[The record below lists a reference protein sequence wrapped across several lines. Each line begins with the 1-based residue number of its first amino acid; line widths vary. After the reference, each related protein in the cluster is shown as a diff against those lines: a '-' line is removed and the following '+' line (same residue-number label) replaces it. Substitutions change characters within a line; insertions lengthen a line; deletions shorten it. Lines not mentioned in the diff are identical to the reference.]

1 MNTIVSSL
9 TSSRQ
14 SYSNSLTNKSRGK
27 QRGKKGRN
35 KKNKNKENQPGK
47 SGERI
52 PKKPGGTHKR
62 TVTVNKNFKTFKNI
76 PWSTNNS
83 GNQEN
88 HSWPSPEARET
99 VNANDID
106 RRLDVGRKGD
116 DYSKLLQEYESV
128 QSQGFIDH
136 SERPWH
142 VTCFDSYYQLEIR
155 RNPTSVVFAN
165 DFLSIR
171 LAVLKTKKLLNL
183 RQKVLQ

>member
-9 TSSRQ
+9 TSSKQ
-14 SYSNSLTNKSRGK
+14 SYSSSLTNKSRGK

-35 KKNKNKENQPGK
+35 KKNKNKENLPGK

-76 PWSTNNS
+76 AWSTNNS

-128 QSQGFIDH
+128 QSQGFLGVLCN
-136 SERPWH
+136 EL
-142 VTCFDSYYQLEIR
+142 LE
-155 RNPTSVVFAN
+155 
-165 DFLSIR
+165 
-171 LAVLKTKKLLNL
+171 
-183 RQKVLQ
+183 

>member
-1 MNTIVSSL
+1 MSSL
-9 TSSRQ
+9 TSTKQ
-14 SYSNSLTNKSRGK
+14 SYSNSLTNKPRGK

-35 KKNKNKENQPGK
+35 KKIKNKENQPGK

-83 GNQEN
+83 GNQDN

-128 QSQGFIDH
+128 QSKG
-136 SERPWH
+136 
-142 VTCFDSYYQLEIR
+142 C
-155 RNPTSVVFAN
+155 NC
-165 DFLSIR
+165 
-171 LAVLKTKKLLNL
+171 KNL
-183 RQKVLQ
+183 RSHMPNHHNAITTQIDAIPNSEIDLDIAPFFVSKNVDYL

>member
-9 TSSRQ
+9 TSSKQ
-14 SYSNSLTNKSRGK
+14 SYSSSLTNKSRGK

-35 KKNKNKENQPGK
+35 KKNKNKENLPGK

-128 QSQGFIDH
+128 QSQGVIVNLYISDINHIILTLIGKFL
-136 SERPWH
+136 RPFYWK
-142 VTCFDSYYQLEIR
+142 TR
-155 RNPTSVVFAN
+155 PTKNHEYLFSFV
-165 DFLSIR
+165 
-171 LAVLKTKKLLNL
+171 
-183 RQKVLQ
+183 